1 MKGFWN
7 KFTTRFAVPLLIVTQ
22 VITLYDGWESR
33 IEERADRQQLIHCIN
48 SHLHIVGEIHE
59 VIDVDGNKIIFDER
73 KAIPQGSNE
82 CLDQTSIERSVKI
95 RLLNPPRK
103 GEPSSHISTGANVSC
118 VLCHVEAC
126 EISLRIAGAS
136 NGKNIEQQQSPSEL

>member
-59 VIDVDGNKIIFDER
+59 VIDVDSNKIIFDDTEFDGTVDR
-73 KAIPQGSNE
+73 EHLGSIGCHQFALGYDISE
-82 CLDQTSIERSVKI
+82 QFTSQRTMD
-95 RLLNPPRK
+95 RLLGKVFWTYKNSK
-103 GEPSSHISTGANVSC
+103 DKV
-118 VLCHVEAC
+118 
-126 EISLRIAGAS
+126 IAWYEYKFKTKMLEDIRG
-136 NGKNIEQQQSPSEL
+136 